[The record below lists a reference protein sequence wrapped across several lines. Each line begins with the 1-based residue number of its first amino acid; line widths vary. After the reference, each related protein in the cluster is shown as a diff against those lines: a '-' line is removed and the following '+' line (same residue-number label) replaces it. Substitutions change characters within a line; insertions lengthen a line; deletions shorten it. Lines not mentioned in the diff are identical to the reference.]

1 MRRRELLLIA
11 TAMLGA
17 PTVRAQQTAIPII
30 GWLSSLSPDR
40 AEPFLAAFRQGL
52 RETGYVEG
60 HNVTVEYRW
69 AEGNYDRLPTL
80 AVELVGRR
88 VDVIATSGG
97 DPSALAAKKATS
109 TIPIV
114 FVVGADPVTDGLVGS
129 FARPGGNLTGFS
141 ILNVELTPKRL
152 ELLCELIPDAKVI
165 AFLVNPNSPQTE
177 PVIQDMQ
184 EAARAKG
191 VSLPVLNAR
200 NEVEID
206 AAFTSLTRLQ
216 ANGMVVQGDP
226 VFSDHREQLIIL
238 AVRHMARG
246 SGRPGGAHWLC
257 AGDSRARIGTL
268 CRSGDLC
275 APSVRRGRRS
285 DQLWVQPH
293 DCPSWDW
300 HIRRKN
306 PRRRQSRRFAYS
318 AADDLRIGR

>member
-1 MRRRELLLIA
+1 MLARLLSNA
-11 TAMLGA
+11 GEVPNEAPRVASDRNRHAGRANRSRTADGDPNNRL
-17 PTVRAQQTAIPII
+17 AQQP
-30 GWLSSLSPDR
+30 
-40 AEPFLAAFRQGL
+40 LARPCGAVFSRVPSGIAG
-52 RETGYVEG
+52 ETGYVEG

-69 AEGNYDRLPTL
+69 AEGNYDRLPKL

-114 FVVGADPVTDGLVGS
+114 SVVGADPVTDGLVGS

-216 ANGMVVQGDP
+216 ANGLVVQ
-226 VFSDHREQLIIL
+226 
-238 AVRHMARG
+238 
-246 SGRPGGAHWLC
+246 
-257 AGDSRARIGTL
+257 
-268 CRSGDLC
+268 
-275 APSVRRGRRS
+275 
-285 DQLWVQPH
+285 
-293 DCPSWDW
+293 
-300 HIRRKN
+300 
-306 PRRRQSRRFAYS
+306 
-318 AADDLRIGR
+318 